1 MLGIIAA
8 NLRRRASRTLL
19 TSMGIAVGVATIV
32 ALISV
37 TAGLKRTAGDLVHLG
52 QADVGVFQKGAADPT
67 ASVLPTSLAARLE
80 KRPDVSAATPLML
93 LVEGIKSQPQAVVF
107 GADPEGFFTQRLV
120 FDSGGPAGAGQVAL
134 GDQLAHT
141 MHVHV
146 GDTVTIKKRKL
157 RVSGIYHAGILFE
170 DTGAVMPLPQ
180 AQSIAKRPGEAT
192 TIAVTLSPNVR
203 ASAAK
208 KALTRDLPSL
218 QIITTPDDAVRAG
231 ANSQLISKGEIL
243 IAALALIVGGISVTN
258 IMILSVL
265 ERQVELALLST
276 VGFSPRQ
283 IAWLVLGEGIG
294 LSLIGAAIGLVLGTA
309 GSALL
314 VKALDVSAYVTPD
327 ITAWGLGRG
336 LLVGI
341 AIGVFGGLYPA
352 WRVTRLSPA
361 RSLAR
366 V

>member
-19 TSMGIAVGVATIV
+19 TSMGIALGVATIV

-37 TAGLKRTAGDLVHLG
+37 AAGLKRTAGDLVHLG
-52 QADVGVFQKGAADPT
+52 QADVGIFQKGAADPT

-80 KRPDVSAATPLML
+80 KRPDVSAATPLL
-93 LVEGIKSQPQAVVF
+93 LLIESIKSQPQAVVF
-107 GADPEGFFTQRLV
+107 GADPE
-120 FDSGGPAGAGQVAL
+120 
-134 GDQLAHT
+134 
-141 MHVHV
+141 
-146 GDTVTIKKRKL
+146 TIKKRTL
-157 RVSGIYHAGILFE
+157 RVSGIYHAGIFFE
-170 DTGAVMPLPQ
+170 DTGAIMPLTQ
-180 AQSIAKRPGEAT
+180 AEQIAKRPGEAT
-192 TIAVTLSPNVR
+192 TIAVTLAPNVR

-218 QIITTPDDAVRAG
+218 QIITTPDDAARAG
-231 ANSQLISKGEIL
+231 ANSVLIGKGEIL

-258 IMILSVL
+258 IMVLSVL

-309 GSALL
+309 GAALL

-361 RSLAR
+361 RALAR